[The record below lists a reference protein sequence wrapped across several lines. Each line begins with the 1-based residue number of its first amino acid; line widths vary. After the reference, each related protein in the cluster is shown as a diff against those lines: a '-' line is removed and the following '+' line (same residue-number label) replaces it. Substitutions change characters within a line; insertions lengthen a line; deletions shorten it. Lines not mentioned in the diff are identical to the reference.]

1 MNAEKSFRKFLRANF
16 KARMTRDAEGHHFTT
31 VHGRTATAQLQNVDT
46 VIENL
51 RAKGKIM
58 KETNRSMTFEYQDGR
73 KGPKAEITV
82 SLTGDHV
89 LKMVSKQ

>member
-16 KARMTRDAEGHHFTT
+16 KARLTRDVDGHHFTT
-31 VHGRTATAQLQNVDT
+31 IRGHTATAQLQNVET
-46 VIENL
+46 VLENL

-58 KETNRSMTFEYQDGR
+58 KESNRSVTFAYQEGK

-82 SLTGDHV
+82 SLTGEHV

>member
-16 KARMTRDAEGHHFTT
+16 KARMTRDADGHHVTT
-31 VHGRTATAQLQNVDT
+31 IRGRTATTQLQNVDT

-51 RAKGKIM
+51 KARGKIM
-58 KETNRSMTFEYQDGR
+58 KETNRSVTFEYQEGK

-82 SLTGDHV
+82 SLHDHV